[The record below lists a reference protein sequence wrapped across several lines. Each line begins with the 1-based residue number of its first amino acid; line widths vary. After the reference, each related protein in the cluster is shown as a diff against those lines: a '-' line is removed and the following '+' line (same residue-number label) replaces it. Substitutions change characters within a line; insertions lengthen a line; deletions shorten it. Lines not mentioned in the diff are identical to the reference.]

1 MESLR
6 VRNEKLAAEV
16 SRLRAENKS
25 LKDKVNKYDFPI
37 HRIRS
42 LFPGSLC
49 PQTSFKSSFL
59 YMFFLFRLL
68 SRVLNI
74 PEKKCKNKSVQTN
87 IIEKLNSA
95 GANRQL
101 KGATPS
107 DLSTQIRKEEP
118 FSSLRNPFRYSPPLY
133 NLYDVGIFA
142 QFSPAR
148 QAGSPKEPHLV
159 SPQTGDELLP
169 GENAESKIPSSA
181 AVQKNSE
188 LICAIDQNLQTPV
201 RALFQED
208 CPDSSKSLDST
219 VKSDKNALKAV
230 NYVGTPMHAPPSARL
245 PRSVSKIKSYKE
257 PSLSVKVR
265 KGFKFFSF
273 EDP

>member
-1 MESLR
+1 MFL
-6 VRNEKLAAEV
+6 
-16 SRLRAENKS
+16 
-25 LKDKVNKYDFPI
+25 
-37 HRIRS
+37 
-42 LFPGSLC
+42 LC
-49 PQTSFKSSFL
+49 
-59 YMFFLFRLL
+59 RLL

-87 IIEKLNSA
+87 FIEKSNST
-95 GANRQL
+95 
-101 KGATPS
+101 GATRQIKGSTPIT
-107 DLSTQIRKEEP
+107 LSSETRKDEP

-142 QFSPAR
+142 QFSPAH
-148 QAGSPKEPHLV
+148 PVLYPEELHLV
-159 SPQTGDELLP
+159 SPHSGDELLP
-169 GENAESKIPSSA
+169 GVNAESKITSTSA
-181 AVQKNSE
+181 SQIVSDLYAF
-188 LICAIDQNLQTPV
+188 DQNLQTPV

-208 CPDSSKSLDST
+208 YPSGSKVVDIFEKAD
-219 VKSDKNALKAV
+219 KSGAKAA
-230 NYVGTPMHAPPSARL
+230 NYVGTPLHAPPSARL